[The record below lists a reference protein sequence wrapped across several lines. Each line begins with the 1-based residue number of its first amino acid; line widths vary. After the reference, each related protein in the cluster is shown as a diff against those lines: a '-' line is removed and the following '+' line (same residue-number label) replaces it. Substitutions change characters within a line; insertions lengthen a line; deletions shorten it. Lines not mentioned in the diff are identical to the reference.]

1 MCEID
6 GGTNRPLALNLKP
19 NRTLRTPVPSADGA
33 GFEPA
38 DPHGPSGFGAD
49 AFDHSANHP

>member
-6 GGTNRPLALNLKP
+6 GGTNRPLALDLKP

-38 DPHGPSGFGAD
+38 EPHWPSGFGAD